1 MEVRPVKIW
10 GREFQVEGTA
20 SAEPELGEC
29 FACWREKQA
38 SMAGPAYLR
47 GQGVRNEGAELGR
60 QDLTGH
66 GRDGISFEV

>member
-1 MEVRPVKIW
+1 MEVRPLKIW

-29 FACWREKQA
+29 SACGREKQA

-47 GQGVRNEGAELGR
+47 RQGVRHEGAELGR

-66 GRDGISFEV
+66 GQDGISFEV